1 MLISRLSCCPYRK
14 PEIKRS
20 SGSSLYFILVFFVYL
35 GQNSFHFPF
44 YRCGI
49 AGVVVVEYILLPLLL
64 LISGFLYGQQDS
76 LDIKIGQM
84 LMIGFP
90 GTSISAD
97 DPVMSEIKQG
107 KVGGIVFFEKNIA
120 PERSMLTLKDMI
132 WRMQSAADIPL
143 LIAIDQE
150 GGRVNR
156 MKTKYGFPKSV
167 TAEYLGTQPLDS
179 TRYYAEL
186 TAGTLAATGINVNF
200 APVVDLAINPDNP
213 IIAGVDRSYS
223 ADAENVTARAA
234 EVIKAH
240 RKSHIGT
247 ALKHFPGHGSS
258 VADTHL
264 GMADVTDTWLDEELD
279 PYRTLEEKGMIDGVM
294 SSHIVNRKLDPEGLP
309 GTLSKPILTDLL
321 RNRIGYDGVIYSDDM
336 QMKAITLHYGLEK
349 AIELGIN
356 AGLDVLIFSNN
367 IQESEERTVDT
378 VHRIIRN
385 LVESGAISE
394 ERINESYQRIIRLKL
409 RLEL

>member
-1 MLISRLSCCPYRK
+1 MK
-14 PEIKRS
+14 IK
-20 SGSSLYFILVFFVYL
+20 I
-35 GQNSFHFPF
+35 
-44 YRCGI
+44 
-49 AGVVVVEYILLPLLL
+49 LLL
-64 LISGFLYGQQDS
+64 LILAASISYGQTDS

-84 LMIGFP
+84 LMIGYP
-90 GTSISAD
+90 GTSID
-97 DPVMSEIKQG
+97 NNDPVMAEIRDG

-120 PERSMLTLKDMI
+120 AERSMLTMKDMI
-132 WRMQSAADIPL
+132 WTMQAAADIPL

-186 TAGTLAATGINVNF
+186 TAGTLAAVGINVNF

-223 ADAENVTARAA
+223 DDAEKVTMHAA

-240 RKSHIGT
+240 RKNHVGT
-247 ALKHFPGHGSS
+247 TLKHFPGHGSS
-258 VADTHL
+258 VDDTHL
-264 GMADVTDTWLDEELD
+264 GMADVTETWMDTELD
-279 PYRTLEEKGMIDGVM
+279 PYRILQEEDLIDGIM
-294 SSHIVNRKLDPEGLP
+294 SSHIVNRELDPEGLP

-321 RNRIGYDGVIYSDDM
+321 RNKIGYDGVVYSDDM

-378 VHRIIRN
+378 VHRIIRD
-385 LVESGAISE
+385 LVENGTISE
-394 ERINESYQRIIRLKL
+394 DRINESYQRIIRLKHKL
-409 RLEL
+409 NLYY

>member
-1 MLISRLSCCPYRK
+1 MKITDMRLT
-14 PEIKRS
+14 
-20 SGSSLYFILVFFVYL
+20 LTALF
-35 GQNSFHFPF
+35 
-44 YRCGI
+44 
-49 AGVVVVEYILLPLLL
+49 L
-64 LISGFLYGQQDS
+64 LIALGASAQQRDS

-90 GTSISAD
+90 GTSISEND
-97 DPVMSEIKQG
+97 QVMKEIEQG
-107 KVGGIVFFEKNIA
+107 KVGGIIFFEKNFA
-120 PERSMLTLKDMI
+120 AKRTMLTMKDMI
-132 WRMQSAADIPL
+132 WKMQSHATIPL

-167 TAEYLGTQPLDS
+167 TAEYLGTQPPDS
-179 TRYYAEL
+179 TRYYADL
-186 TAGTLAATGINVNF
+186 TAGTLDAMGINVNF

-223 ADAENVTARAA
+223 DNADSVAMYAA
-234 EVIKAH
+234 EVIRAH
-240 RKSHIGT
+240 RRNHIGT

-258 VADTHL
+258 VDDTHL
-264 GMADVTDTWLDEELD
+264 GMADVTATWLDKELD
-279 PYRTLEEKGMIDGVM
+279 PYRTLKRNNMIDGIM
-294 SSHIVNRKLDPEGLP
+294 SSHIVNRNLDPEGLP
-309 GTLSKPILTDLL
+309 GTLSKPILTGIL
-321 RNRIGYDGVIYSDDM
+321 REKIGYDGVIYSDDM

-378 VHRIIRN
+378 VHRIIRK
-385 LVESGAISE
+385 LVDDGVISQD
-394 ERINESYQRIIRLKL
+394 RINDSYARIIRLKQQL
-409 RLEL
+409 DL